1 MMILAILTL
10 IFFVY
15 FGVTMARGNRSI
27 AFLAEAAP
35 RRGADAPRVSI
46 IIPALNEERNIEEAL
61 ASVLAQDYANL
72 EFIAVDDRSTD
83 RTGAILDGMAARDA
97 RLNVVH
103 VTELPE
109 GWLGKNNA
117 LQLGAERAG
126 GDILLFTDADI
137 VMHPKAISRAV
148 GFMEERG
155 IDHLAALPQLAL
167 GSFMTRMFVGAFG
180 IFFSIF
186 TKPWKARDPRSREHI
201 GIGAF
206 NMVRRAAYR
215 ACGGHTAI
223 AMRPDDDLKLGKL
236 MKRHGFR
243 QEMVFGRGML
253 RVEWYATLGEAIRGL
268 TKNTFAGVGYS
279 VTVIL
284 FSTFFQFLLFVWPFL
299 GILATHGWTR
309 ALNAV
314 SAAAIVWICHDT
326 ARFHSGG
333 SLYGFFFPFST
344 LIFIYILWR
353 SMVLTLV
360 RGGIEW
366 RGTHYPLERLKG
378 NRV

>member
-1 MMILAILTL
+1 MVLAFATL
-10 IFFVY
+10 VFFIY

-35 RRGADAPRVSI
+35 VKEGGAPRVSI

-72 EFIAVDDRSTD
+72 EFIAIDDRSTD
-83 RTGAILDGMAARDA
+83 RTGEILDRMAERDA
-97 RLNVVH
+97 RLKVVH
-103 VTELPE
+103 VKELPE

-117 LQLGAERAG
+117 LQLGAGRASG
-126 GDILLFTDADI
+126 EILLFTDADV
-137 VMHPKAISRAV
+137 VMHPTAVGRAV
-148 GFMEERG
+148 GYMEAHG

-206 NMVRRAAYR
+206 NMVRRAAYL

-253 RVEWYATLGEAIRGL
+253 HVEWYASLGGAIRGL
-268 TKNTFAGVGYS
+268 TKNTFAGVEYS
-279 VTVIL
+279 VAVIL

-299 GILATHGWTR
+299 GIVATHGWTR
-309 ALNAV
+309 ALNVAA
-314 SAAAIVWICHDT
+314 AAAIVWICHDT

-333 SLYGFFFPFST
+333 SLYGFFFPVST

-360 RGGIEW
+360 NDGIDW
-366 RGTHYPLERLKG
+366 RGTHYPLEKLKA
-378 NRV
+378 NRI